1 MINILKQVYIN
12 SEQFLL
18 LQRTLIYLFQHKKY
32 YKEKLLKESGVLL
45 RILIIIN
52 KIGKQI
58 STIEMTKTKARNIKN
73 IIIGITI
80 KKKK

>member
-1 MINILKQVYIN
+1 MP
-12 SEQFLL
+12 
-18 LQRTLIYLFQHKKY
+18 
-32 YKEKLLKESGVLL
+32 L

-80 KKKK
+80 KKKEITPKLNDLIIAFTILRKLGVTFACEILL